1 MGMLALLS
9 PAKTLDFDP
18 LERPPK
24 HTEPALLERSQALI
38 EVSRTLTS
46 ADLMR
51 LMGISKGL
59 ATLNVRRFK
68 EFSTPFTLENAKP
81 AIFAFRGDTYVGFDV
96 DTLDTKALT
105 FAQGHVRILSGLY
118 GLLRPL
124 DLIQPYRLEM
134 GIKLKTK
141 LGKDLYGFW
150 GDDIT
155 NAINGSLK
163 RGDFVINLA
172 SNEYIKSV
180 KREAL
185 AGTFV
190 DCVFKEVRG
199 TTAKVVGL
207 SAKRARGMMA
217 RFICT
222 ERAEKLDH
230 LKEFSA
236 AGYRYQPKHSSEH
249 SLEFHRAA

>member
-1 MGMLALLS
+1 MIALLS

-18 LERPPK
+18 LERPPQ
-24 HTEPALLERSQALI
+24 HTQPALLERSQALVD
-38 EVSRTLTS
+38 VSRTLKA
-46 ADLMR
+46 ADLMQ
-51 LMGISKGL
+51 LMGISKQL
-59 ATLNVRRFK
+59 ADLNVRRFK
-68 EFSTPFTLENAKP
+68 EFATPFTIENAKP

-96 DTLDTKALT
+96 DTLDAKALT
-105 FAQGHVRILSGLY
+105 FAQEHVRILSGLY

-134 GIKLKTK
+134 GIKLKSK

-155 NAINGSLK
+155 QAINDSLK
-163 RGDFVINLA
+163 RSDLVINLA
-172 SNEYIKSV
+172 SNEYIKAV

-185 AGTFV
+185 SGTFI
-190 DCVFKEVRG
+190 DCIFKEVKGG
-199 TTAKVVGL
+199 TPRVVGL

-222 ERAEKLDH
+222 ERASKLDD
-230 LKEFSA
+230 LKQFSA

-249 SLEFHRAA
+249 ALEFHRAA

>member
-1 MGMLALLS
+1 MLALLS

-18 LERPPK
+18 LERPLK
-24 HTEPALLERSQALI
+24 HSVPALLERSQSLI

-46 ADLMR
+46 ADLMQ
-51 LMGISKGL
+51 LMGISKQL

-68 EFSTPFTLENAKP
+68 EFSTPFTSENAKP

-96 DTLDTKALT
+96 DTLDAKALT
-105 FAQGHVRILSGLY
+105 FAQSHVRILSGLY

-150 GDDIT
+150 GNDIT
-155 NAINGSLK
+155 NAINDSLG
-163 RGDFVINLA
+163 RADLVVNLA

-180 KREAL
+180 KRETL
-185 AGTFV
+185 QGTFV
-190 DCVFKEVRG
+190 DCIFKEVRG
-199 TTAKVVGL
+199 GTARVIGL

-222 ERAEKLDH
+222 ERASSLDD
-230 LKEFSA
+230 LKAFSA
-236 AGYRYQPKHSSEH
+236 AGYTYQPKHSSEH
-249 SLEFHRAA
+249 ALEFHRTA